1 MKKDHIKDY
10 ATHAFEEYSRRGCP
24 TRKECEEK
32 IRGNVM
38 KSMFGKDPKVIA
50 TTADHVVKNMEPLL
64 KDIDAAISTLEE
76 LERKNKGYISGAVRA
91 VYFVNANENLNLRI
105 IRSRVLMYSMTI
117 HADERTV
124 YRWLQEARALFAVK
138 RGMNIVEK
146 QDDFTDRWI
155 DSSIVGSNDK
165 V

>member
-1 MKKDHIKDY
+1 M
-10 ATHAFEEYSRRGCP
+10 
-24 TRKECEEK
+24 
-32 IRGNVM
+32 
-38 KSMFGKDPKVIA
+38 
-50 TTADHVVKNMEPLL
+50 
-64 KDIDAAISTLEE
+64 
-76 LERKNKGYISGAVRA
+76 
-91 VYFVNANENLNLRI
+91 YFVNANENLNLRI

-117 HADERTV
+117 HADEGTV